1 MWVVKCC
8 VTFIKPLSPKG
19 DKEKIE
25 KKMSRIGKN
34 PVTITNGVNV
44 TVSPEN
50 VITVKGPKGELKQ
63 TIDRDIKVEVKDGK
77 VEFVRP
83 TDQIRHRAMH
93 GLYRSL
99 VNNMVKGVTEGYS
112 KKLELVGVG
121 FKAANQGNVL
131 DLALGY
137 SHNIIF
143 EIPKELKVTTSQ
155 EKGQNPMITLESIDK
170 QLLGQVAAKIRS
182 LRKPEPYKGKGVKFA
197 GEVLRRKAGKAAG
210 K

>member
-1 MWVVKCC
+1 
-8 VTFIKPLSPKG
+8 
-19 DKEKIE
+19 
-25 KKMSRIGKN
+25 MSRIGKN

-63 TIDRDIKVEVKDGK
+63 TVDRDIKVEVKDGK

-121 FKAANQGNVL
+121 FKASNQGNVL

-137 SHNIIF
+137 SHNIVF
-143 EIPKELKVTTSQ
+143 EIPKELKVVTSQ

>member
-1 MWVVKCC
+1 
-8 VTFIKPLSPKG
+8 
-19 DKEKIE
+19 
-25 KKMSRIGKN
+25 MSRIGKK
-34 PVTITNGVNV
+34 PVVIPAGVTI

-50 VITVKGPKGELKQ
+50 VVTVKGPKGQLSE
-63 TIDRDIKVEVKDGK
+63 TVDRDIKLELKGETLEVG
-77 VEFVRP
+77 RP

-99 VNNMVKGVTEGYS
+99 VSNMVKGVTEGYQ

-121 FKAANQGNVL
+121 YKAANQGNLL

-143 EIPKELKVTTSQ
+143 EVPKELSVVTAQ
-155 EKGQNPMITLESIDK
+155 EKGQNPTITLESIDK
-170 QLLGQVAAKIRS
+170 QLLGAVCAKIRS

-197 GEVLRRKAGKAAG
+197 GEVLRRKAGKSAG